1 MLRNSLSDAAPYTR
15 GANLWPTEQVSLA
28 GVFSSVSTGWMETA
42 CKKVAGIKKFGTEH
56 IKKNLSFSFSW
67 KITSDITRSTF
78 PHSNSRLAPSTA
90 APLNGTSAGLVCPDS
105 PPSGLHACFP
115 CWQWLWPI
123 AYKAPGLLTLDTT
136 PLLHIPFW
144 PWLSQMN
151 QVWLSW
157 YQVHLLLLD

>member
-1 MLRNSLSDAAPYTR
+1 MLRNSLSDAAPYIR

-28 GVFSSVSTGWMETA
+28 GVETA